1 VPKGSKTALKNHP
14 AISVNEKLS
23 YRIKSWSAWTQMDAI
38 GTPEY
43 WLP

>member
-1 VPKGSKTALKNHP
+1 MIQKQTLKTGL
-14 AISVNEKLS
+14 AISANEKLS